1 MVRQTHH
8 NVSFQKET
16 YTPNQIIQRAKL
28 HLKSP
33 LVFGLGFAPA
43 CAGVLHLSYYHGV
56 GGIGLLVFA
65 HGVGG
70 IGLLVFASN
79 QGVGG
84 IGLLV
89 LASVEWVAN
98 AFSPTALVRDRK
110 S

>member
-1 MVRQTHH
+1 
-8 NVSFQKET
+8 
-16 YTPNQIIQRAKL
+16 
-28 HLKSP
+28 
-33 LVFGLGFAPA
+33 
-43 CAGVLHLSYYHGV
+43 
-56 GGIGLLVFA
+56 VFA

-98 AFSPTALVRDRK
+98 AFRPTALARTSNTKTTTMNHLFIDPPKGNYRA
-110 S
+110 SL